1 MKKYYERV
9 MVGKRVTYREVQ
21 VKIFNELPKQEE
33 FDNAEL
39 VTLGASLG
47 MMVLMQMEKQLP
59 EKSRN
64 ARKLAAVSAAILDLV
79 KGSGQK
85 VSDEM
90 CNYWADAWNLTMRTI
105 QAGMTPEAIPPERE
119 AA

>member
-1 MKKYYERV
+1 MTQTYYERV
-9 MVGKRVTYREVQ
+9 QVGKRVQYREVQ
-21 VKIFNELPKQEE
+21 AKVFNELPKQEE

-90 CNYWADAWNLTMRTI
+90 CSYWADAWNRTMQEI
-105 QAGMTPEAIPPERE
+105 QRGVTPEALPERE

>member
-1 MKKYYERV
+1 MNGVYYEKV
-9 MVGKRVTYREVQ
+9 MVGKKTTYREVQ
-21 VKIFNELPKQEE
+21 AKVFREPPKQEE
-33 FDNAEL
+33 FDNAQL

-79 KGSGQK
+79 RGSGQK
-85 VSDEM
+85 VSEEM
-90 CNYWADAWNLTMRTI
+90 CNYWADSWNRTMREM
-105 QAGMTPEAIPPERE
+105 QSELTPEAIPERK